1 MCAWN
6 CCQRS
11 NQPSPTSSSCRRGQ
25 ASAQSSHQGA
35 PNLNL
40 CPPTGLIIHKSPF
53 AYFSSWSS
61 VSQTQVQHA
70 FGSSTGDHLRNVP
83 PGYDQL
89 VDISLQLSNLST
101 QTLNFVV
108 RGENRELTEEAPH
121 LVSQPSR
128 RIPNYP
134 VVGMK
139 IDSGK
144 SGQTVTL
151 QGPNNLGK
159 NIRHPGLMSNHPPL
173 GPLHMP
179 NQDLQGLKVDLGMQ
193 ALNLQNGVNME
204 LSLRG
209 SPSGGMDM
217 AKKEAKP
224 EYQPQS
230 PSVPSRFPPV
240 AQYSPGLSNRNKIY
254 IPAQHVT
261 PKNRSR
267 SAEPIISATGQV
279 IGNLERP
286 GSVERRNI
294 EMGHSKV
301 QNIRVKPPSK
311 FVSSAHHLN
320 PKPFVQPMKSQ
331 HTTVPS
337 AGISHMTPQH
347 LPEPRGSGIQKH
359 VPERVSTAPKQ
370 EQRIQSL
377 KSDQTA
383 SRQRSSLFPNLQ
395 IQQQKPS
402 HLSPDLPDLVQPGTW
417 RGKGGGQESTPRN
430 ILQPAGKESVFKPT
444 YDLES

>member
-1 MCAWN
+1 M
-6 CCQRS
+6 
-11 NQPSPTSSSCRRGQ
+11 
-25 ASAQSSHQGA
+25 
-35 PNLNL
+35 L
-40 CPPTGLIIHKSPF
+40 LILVF
-53 AYFSSWSS
+53 VF
-61 VSQTQVQHA
+61 QTQDQHA
-70 FGSSTGDHLRNVP
+70 FGSSTGDHLRKVP

-101 QTLNFVV
+101 QSLNFVV
-108 RGENRELTEEAPH
+108 RGENPELTEEAPR

-139 IDSGK
+139 IDSGR

-151 QGPNNLGK
+151 QGPNSLGK
-159 NIRHPGLMSNHPPL
+159 NIRHPGLMSSHPPL

-204 LSLRG
+204 LSLHG
-209 SPSGGMDM
+209 SPSGGIEM

-224 EYQPQS
+224 GHQPQS
-230 PSVPSRFPPV
+230 QSVPSRFPPV
-240 AQYSPGLSNRNKIY
+240 AQYSPGLSNKDKIY
-254 IPAQHVT
+254 LPVVQHIT
-261 PKNRSR
+261 PKNRSH
-267 SAEPIISATGQV
+267 SIEPIFSATGQV
-279 IGNLERP
+279 IGNLGRP

-294 EMGHSKV
+294 EKGHSKV

-331 HTTVPS
+331 YTTVPS
-337 AGISHMTPQH
+337 AGTSHMTPQH
-347 LPEPRGSGIQKH
+347 LPEPRVSGIQKR
-359 VPERVSTAPKQ
+359 VPERVSTAQKQ
-370 EQRIQSL
+370 EQEIQSL

-383 SRQRSSLFPNLQ
+383 SRHRSSLFPNLQ

-402 HLSPDLPDLVQPGTW
+402 HLSPEQQDLVQPVTW
-417 RGKGGGQESTPRN
+417 RGKGGGQESTPTLRN
-430 ILQPAGKESVFKPT
+430 VLQPAGKESIFKPT
-444 YDLES
+444 YNLES